1 MGLDRRNAQASWG
14 DYRGGKRPPPK
25 KICSKMQ
32 RSIAKILAPLA
43 TSAIASRYLA
53 RRGPAPSVRAA
64 DCLPQGGTPPPARP
78 FHTAPRVSRVLS
90 LSISATSAT
99 LICTI
104 VFRIVFLSSLLGRSW
119 RLLSPLDRLLGSLGL
134 LFGPPGALLAASW
147 SLLRRSW
154 GGLGASWSP
163 LGPSW
168 RRSQP
173 TQKYDAKQDRFW
185 TLKRSI
191 PSHL

>member
-1 MGLDRRNAQASWG
+1 MGRP
-14 DYRGGKRPPPK
+14 GGMRWPPGGIIGGAK
-25 KICSKMQ
+25 DSLFEIC
-32 RSIAKILAPLA
+32 
-43 TSAIASRYLA
+43 RYLRHIEA
-53 RRGPAPSVRAA
+53 LRCTDLGVRSSTLCSTPTGRAA

-104 VFRIVFLSSLLGRSW
+104 VFGIVFFSSLLGRSW

-147 SLLRRSW
+147 SLLDALGGGLGASWAPPGPSW
-154 GGLGASWSP
+154 GGLGASWAP

-168 RRSQP
+168 RP
-173 TQKYDAKQDRFW
+173 
-185 TLKRSI
+185 L
-191 PSHL
+191 